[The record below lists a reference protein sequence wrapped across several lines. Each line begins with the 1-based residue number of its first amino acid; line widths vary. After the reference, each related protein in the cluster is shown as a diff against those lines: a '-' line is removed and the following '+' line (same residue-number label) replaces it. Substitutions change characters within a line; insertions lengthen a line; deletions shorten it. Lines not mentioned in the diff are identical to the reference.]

1 MSSYRT
7 RIERGLARGLTVSQ
21 ARGHPSRGTPRISD
35 LPTEAN
41 RLLRR
46 KREPDL
52 SSPAVRD
59 RLLAAEALGSVRS
72 GDYPTI
78 REAERAFGLPAGT
91 VARQL
96 PGAVERRHGRL
107 VPTATDREAV
117 AVVVIAEGVGNRV
130 VVTRGSR
137 VRSLNAAHRRAVQLF
152 LRTGDES
159 ELPRFAGKKVGG
171 VALEVRPAVLEALFS
186 LGSIEGG
193 TYPELP
199 AVVGRAA

>member
-1 MSSYRT
+1 MNSYRT
-7 RIERGLARGLTVSQ
+7 RIERGLARGLSVSQ

-35 LPTEAN
+35 LPSEAN

-46 KREPDL
+46 TKGSDL
-52 SSPAVRD
+52 SNPAVRD
-59 RLLAAEALGSVRS
+59 RMLAAEALGSVRS
-72 GDYPTI
+72 GDYPRI
-78 REAERAFGLPAGT
+78 RDAERAYGLPAGT

-137 VRSLNAAHRRAVQLF
+137 VRSMNSAHRRAVQLF
-152 LRTGDES
+152 LRTGDEG
-159 ELPRFAGKKVGG
+159 ELHRFAGKKVGG
-171 VALEVRPAVLEALFS
+171 VPLEVRPAVLETLFS

-193 TYPELP
+193 PYPELP
-199 AVVGRAA
+199 PVAGQAA